1 MTPLKKT
8 FVHAALSG
16 ILFATCII
24 ASVFL
29 GSNTPVGKIIWF
41 LSWPFAAYAALQ
53 LFVLFPVRMIRSKKA
68 RELFDLDI
76 AENKREADEQLAKTY
91 RESIYPLLKQNNAVA
106 VLLCQYLEGTSP
118 LTKNE
123 AYAVLAGNNSLIFV
137 SQDPDDVLL
146 ILRFSDIEDLRYELI
161 EGDDMP
167 IRTTATTRYLNV
179 QEIRYHIFVDY
190 RNPQNPSAIQTMRF
204 VFSKIDTLRYPPD
217 QFPSEYAYLVKHA
230 APRALFN
237 EAALSKCNLFSYVET
252 HIKKR

>member
-29 GSNTPVGKIIWF
+29 GSNTPVGKIILVSFVAFCRLCRTATVCFVSCPYDSQQKSTRTFRFGHRRKQNGKPMNNWQN
-41 LSWPFAAYAALQ
+41 LSRIHLSPF
-53 LFVLFPVRMIRSKKA
+53 
-68 RELFDLDI
+68 
-76 AENKREADEQLAKTY
+76 
-91 RESIYPLLKQNNAVA
+91 KQNNAVA

-146 ILRFSDIEDLRYELI
+146 ILRFSGYRRPALRA
-161 EGDDMP
+161 D
-167 IRTTATTRYLNV
+167 RR
-179 QEIRYHIFVDY
+179 R
-190 RNPQNPSAIQTMRF
+190 
-204 VFSKIDTLRYPPD
+204 
-217 QFPSEYAYLVKHA
+217 
-230 APRALFN
+230 
-237 EAALSKCNLFSYVET
+237 
-252 HIKKR
+252 